1 MKVIQGPK
9 LDEINFGLDND
20 MLFGWK
26 PSIKLKA
33 PFPIY
38 FIDKKRSEIQGKVT
52 VVYKGFLPRHSY

>member
-1 MKVIQGPK
+1 MKIILGPK

-26 PSIKLKA
+26 PSITLKA

-38 FIDKKRSEIQGKVT
+38 FIDKKRSEIQSKVT